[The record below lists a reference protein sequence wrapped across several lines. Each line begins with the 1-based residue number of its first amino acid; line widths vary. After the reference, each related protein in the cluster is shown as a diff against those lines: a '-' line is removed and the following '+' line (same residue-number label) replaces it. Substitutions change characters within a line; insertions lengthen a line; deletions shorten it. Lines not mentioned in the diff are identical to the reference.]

1 MVLLFVMIGEFNMM
15 DNDRGY
21 RLKNGLII
29 PNIGLGTWHI
39 KEQEII
45 DKMIYNAYQAGY
57 RHIDTAS
64 KYQNEKLIGNAIK
77 KYNIDRT
84 GLFLTSKLWKDDKG
98 YERTLKAVEQIL
110 NNLQTDYLDLL
121 LIHWPM
127 TSENWKE
134 LNIET
139 WKAFEELY
147 KEKKVKA
154 IGVSN
159 FMVQHLEALLPNI
172 EIFPMVNQIEFHPGF
187 MQKETLE
194 YCADKNIIVEAWS
207 PLGSGKIFDNDVLK
221 ELSIKYNK
229 SIAQICIRWCLQNNV
244 IPLPKSTNKERIIEN
259 ISVYDFSITEED
271 MNKIDLLPC
280 FCYSGLNPNIVYS

>member
-1 MVLLFVMIGEFNMM
+1 MI
-15 DNDRGY
+15 DNDRRY

-77 KYNIDRT
+77 KYNIDRKS
-84 GLFLTSKLWKDDKG
+84 LFLTSKLWKDDKG

-139 WKAFEELY
+139 WKAFEKLY
-147 KEKKVKA
+147 KEKKVRA

-159 FMVQHLEALLPNI
+159 FMVQHLETLLPNI
-172 EIFPMVNQIEFHPGF
+172 EIYPMVNQIEFHPGF
-187 MQKETLE
+187 MQEETLK
-194 YCADKNIIVEAWS
+194 YCMERNIVVEAWS
-207 PLGSGKIFDNDVLK
+207 PLGSGKIFDNDILK
-221 ELSIKYNK
+221 KLSIKYDK

>member
-1 MVLLFVMIGEFNMM
+1 MIGEFNMINK
-15 DNDRGY
+15 DCGY
-21 RLKNGLII
+21 KLKNGLII

-39 KEQEII
+39 KDQEII
-45 DKMIYNAYQAGY
+45 DDMIYTAYQAGY

-64 KYQNEKLIGNAIK
+64 KYQNEKLIGNTIK
-77 KYNIDRT
+77 KYNLDRT
-84 GLFLTSKLWKDDKG
+84 NLFLTSKLWKDDKG
-98 YERTLKAVEQIL
+98 YEKTLKAVEQIL

-187 MQKETLE
+187 MQEETLK
-194 YCADKNIIVEAWS
+194 YCANKNIIIEAWS
-207 PLGSGKIFDNDVLK
+207 PLGSGKIFDNNILK

-244 IPLPKSTNKERIIEN
+244 IPLPKSINKKRIIEN

-280 FCYSGLNPNIVYS
+280 FCYSGLNPNIVYT

>member
-1 MVLLFVMIGEFNMM
+1 MI
-15 DNDRGY
+15 DNDRRY

-39 KEQEII
+39 KEQKII

-77 KYNIDRT
+77 KYNIDRKS
-84 GLFLTSKLWKDDKG
+84 LFLTSKLWKDDKG

-139 WKAFEELY
+139 WKAFEKLY
-147 KEKKVKA
+147 KEKKVRA

-159 FMVQHLEALLPNI
+159 FMVQHLETLLPNI
-172 EIFPMVNQIEFHPGF
+172 EIYPMVNQIEFHPGF
-187 MQKETLE
+187 MQEETLK
-194 YCADKNIIVEAWS
+194 YCMERNIVVEAWS
-207 PLGSGKIFDNDVLK
+207 PLGSGKIFDNDILK
-221 ELSIKYNK
+221 ELSIKYDK

>member
-1 MVLLFVMIGEFNMM
+1 MI
-15 DNDRGY
+15 DNDRRY

-77 KYNIDRT
+77 KYNIDRKS
-84 GLFLTSKLWKDDKG
+84 LFLTSKLWKDDKG

-139 WKAFEELY
+139 WKAFEKLY
-147 KEKKVKA
+147 KEKKVRA

-172 EIFPMVNQIEFHPGF
+172 EIYPMVNQIEFHPGF
-187 MQKETLE
+187 MQEETLK
-194 YCADKNIIVEAWS
+194 YCMERNIVIEAWS
-207 PLGSGKIFDNDVLK
+207 PLGSGKIFDNDILK
-221 ELSIKYNK
+221 ELSIKYDK